1 MCFTQ
6 IRVAATTT
14 RSTINVMLR
23 DIIELGDPV
32 LRQNAAPIDC
42 QDPQLKNLISDMME
56 TMIAAQG
63 VGIAA
68 PQIGVPQQL
77 FIVSSK
83 PNARYPH
90 APYMEP
96 TVVINP
102 VLEWGSNEKVKDWE
116 GCLSI
121 PGLRAL
127 VPRHRKIKVR
137 YTDGETLKEVS
148 TEYTDFIARVWQH
161 EFDHIKGIVFP
172 DRVESSKD
180 YITDKE
186 YKKLIAARA

>member
-1 MCFTQ
+1 
-6 IRVAATTT
+6 
-14 RSTINVMLR
+14 MLR
-23 DIIELGDPV
+23 DIVELGDPV
-32 LRQNAAPIDC
+32 LRQKASPVNC
-42 QDPQLKNLISDMME
+42 QDPQLKNLITDMME
-56 TMIAAQG
+56 TMTAAQG

-68 PQIGVPQQL
+68 PQIAVSQQL

-90 APYMEP
+90 APHMEP

-102 VLEWGSNEKVKDWE
+102 ILEWASDEKVKDWE

-127 VPRHRKIKVR
+127 VPRHKTIKVR
-137 YTDGETLKEVS
+137 YIDGQTLKEVS
-148 TEYTDFIARVWQH
+148 AEYVDFIARVWQH
-161 EFDHIKGIVFP
+161 EFDHINGVVFP

-180 YITDKE
+180 YITDRE
-186 YKKLIAARA
+186 YKKLIAARTPQ